1 MSDTFTRWRSQGAD
15 APDGAAEVLASGS
28 KTPEMPEEAR
38 RQMDAYITSIAAT
51 PALPWWS
58 GSIAPKLVAVAL
70 TVSVGALWLNRS
82 ARVVPAPR
90 PTMTAP
96 TSPTP
101 TVAPPVEAQPS
112 PRVVTAPPASPPA
125 SPTPPAIA
133 PSAPTPRRAAP
144 EIVAV
149 TPDQLAEEV
158 AQLDRAR
165 RVLESD
171 PRQALRALDAHARS
185 WPQGALAAE
194 REFLAVDALLRAN
207 DREAAQRRGA
217 QFLRRYGDSPYVR
230 RVRALLAETP

>member
-1 MSDTFTRWRSQGAD
+1 MSDTFTRWRSQGAS
-15 APDGAAEVLASGS
+15 APDGAADVLAAGA
-28 KTPEMPEEAR
+28 KTPEMPDEAR
-38 RQMDAYITSIAAT
+38 RQMDAYITSLAAT

-90 PTMTAP
+90 PTMSAPVLAAP
-96 TSPTP
+96 TI
-101 TVAPPVEAQPS
+101 APPAHEPPS
-112 PRVVTAPPASPPA
+112 PRLVVAPPASPPLSPPPPPVA
-125 SPTPPAIA
+125 S
-133 PSAPTPRRAAP
+133 SAPAPRRAAP

-165 RVLESD
+165 RALESD
-171 PRQALRALDAHARS
+171 PRQALRALDSHARS

-194 REFLAVDALLRAN
+194 REFLAVDALIRAN
-207 DREAAQRRGA
+207 DRAAAQRRGA

-230 RVRALLAETP
+230 RVRALLAEAP